1 MKERKLSDW
10 IISCISCQAINL
22 HNPGNCHLYSN
33 EVHSPRRHACEQAH
47 IVLGSS
53 FPSDATASTTRL
65 DGKASILSWFNLA
78 VKRCLGAQPHL
89 GSEDAWV
96 YP

>member
-10 IISCISCQAINL
+10 IISCLSCQAMNL

-33 EVHSPRRHACEQAH
+33 ENRVSNGPVKLIPVWVNAA
-47 IVLGSS
+47 
-53 FPSDATASTTRL
+53 ASTTRL
-65 DGKASILSWFNLA
+65 DGKASILSWFGLA
-78 VKRCLGAQPHL
+78 VKRRLGAQPHL

>member
-1 MKERKLSDW
+1 M
-10 IISCISCQAINL
+10 NL

-47 IVLGSS
+47 ITRVSNGPVKLI
-53 FPSDATASTTRL
+53 PVWVNAAASTTRL
-65 DGKASILSWFNLA
+65 DGKASILSWFGLA
-78 VKRCLGAQPHL
+78 VKRRLGAQPHL